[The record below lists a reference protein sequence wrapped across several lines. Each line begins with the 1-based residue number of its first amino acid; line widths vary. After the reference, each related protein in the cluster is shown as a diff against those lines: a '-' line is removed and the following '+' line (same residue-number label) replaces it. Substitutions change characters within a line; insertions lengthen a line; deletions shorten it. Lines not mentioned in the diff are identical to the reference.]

1 MKKAKIR
8 KSILKR
14 FKITKT
20 GKILR
25 RKTGQDH
32 FRAKKSGKE
41 IRERRKLT
49 PLSKQEVK
57 IIKRFLYYSGKRK

>member
-1 MKKAKIR
+1 MKAKTR

-25 RKTGQDH
+25 RAVGQNH
-32 FRAKKSGKE
+32 FRAKKSPNLK
-41 IRERRKLT
+41 RQKRKWVD
-49 PLSKQEVK
+49 LSKEEAK
-57 IIKRFLYYSGKRK
+57 IIKRFLYFPKRK

>member
-32 FRAKKSGKE
+32 YRAKKTGKE
-41 IRERRKLT
+41 IRKRKKLV
-49 PLSKQEVK
+49 PLSQQEIK